1 MDYERDY
8 LTGLLTRQAMYSYYH
23 SLELGSRI
31 HFMFLDVDNF
41 KLVNDIYGHNE
52 GDALLVSIAAILRKC
67 APLARAVRMGGD
79 EFVLIFPGDFSREE
93 LCEIAGDIIERVQN
107 KEGSE
112 HILTNIS
119 MSIGIL
125 HDEKVEQTL
134 EDTLLKSDMA
144 MYHAKDNGKGQY
156 VVFNDIADIVL
167 DELEM
172 EKRQRQ
178 ALDNREFEVRYVPIV
193 MAQTPRLYMAQAY
206 VVWNMPDGR
215 CRQQEEFFPLFI
227 KNGFSSELNVW
238 VIERVI
244 QDIAASRGEEAS
256 PDKIAVRIS
265 RLQLLNRNLLTWL
278 EKLLH
283 DYRVK
288 AQEIEFEI
296 DESAFT
302 RGKEEMFANIIA
314 LHKSGFR
321 ISLTG
326 VGLDFASLRYW
337 DTLPIDTLKFQK
349 EYLHQALKSPKGRRI
364 VKMLMAVGREMKM
377 DIVADGVTS
386 RENILYLIDC
396 GCNAVGGEYFSRP
409 LSMEDFR
416 QYVKDNLRTEMHMD
430 EFPFWSDYAA
440 VDSTKCAV
448 PMGSGIHLTEGIS
461 TSWGGVLLDGGGV
474 KENVLELPPELLA
487 SDSYTICMWFKPLD
501 LTGWGNVL
509 YVRYSNG
516 VMSLI
521 PRSAEQTCIY
531 RIHED
536 DFISYNHDIS
546 VQRVIQR
553 NRWTFLSITY
563 DAITRVGRLY
573 LNGKLAGMAQ
583 EMPQLPACKQ
593 ILLGGDPYQQ
603 SFKGYVSGLIF
614 GDNVMTEMEIRD
626 LYYDFCNDSGF
637 AGEMEES

>member
-1 MDYERDY
+1 MEYERDY
-8 LTGLLTRQAMYSYYH
+8 LTGLWTRQAMYTYYRG
-23 SLELGSRI
+23 LESGSRV

-41 KLVNDIYGHNE
+41 KTVNDIYGHNE
-52 GDALLVSIAAILRKC
+52 GDALLVNIAGVLKKC
-67 APLARAVRMGGD
+67 APVARAVRMGGD
-79 EFVLIFPGDFSREE
+79 EFVLIFPGDISREE
-93 LCEIAGDIIERVQN
+93 LCEIAGEIIERVQR

-125 HDEKVEQTL
+125 YDEKVEQTL

-167 DELEM
+167 GELEM

-178 ALDNREFEVRYVPIV
+178 AMDNGEFEVRYVPIV
-193 MAQTPRLYMAQAY
+193 MVQTPRLYMAQAY

-227 KNGFSSELNVW
+227 KNGFSAELNLW
-238 VIERVI
+238 VIERI
-244 QDIAASRGEEAS
+244 LQDIAASRGNEGT
-256 PDKIAVRIS
+256 PDKVGVRIA
-265 RLQLLNRNLLTWL
+265 RLQLLNRNLLSWL

-283 DYRVK
+283 KYHVK
-288 AQEIEFEI
+288 AEEIEFEI
-296 DESAFT
+296 DETAFN
-302 RGKEEMFANIIA
+302 RGKEEMFANIEA

-326 VGLDFASLRYW
+326 VGRDFSSLRYW
-337 DTLPIDTLKFQK
+337 DRLPIDSLKFQK
-349 EYLHQALKSPKGRRI
+349 EYLHQALKSSKGRRI
-364 VKMLMAVGREMKM
+364 MKTLMAVGREMKM
-377 DIVADGVTS
+377 DIVAEGVS
-386 RENILYLIDC
+386 SHENIMYLIEC
-396 GCNAVGGEYFSRP
+396 GCNAVGGDYFSRP
-409 LSMEDFR
+409 LSVEDFQ
-416 QYVKDNLRTEMHMD
+416 QYVKDNLRTGMRKD

-448 PMGSGIHLTEGIS
+448 PVGRGVHLTEGIN

-487 SDSYTICMWFKPLD
+487 SDSYTVCMWIKPLD
-501 LTGWGNVL
+501 LTGWSNVL
-509 YVRYSNG
+509 YVRYGNG
-516 VMSLI
+516 FMSLI
-521 PRSAEQTCIY
+521 PYSTERTCIY
-531 RIHED
+531 RMHQD
-536 DFISYNHDIS
+536 DFTGDYHDVS
-546 VQRVIQR
+546 VQRMVQR
-553 NRWTFLSITY
+553 NKWTFLCVTY

-573 LNGKLAGMAQ
+573 LNGRLAGVEK
-583 EMPQLPACKQ
+583 EMPQLPACRQ

-614 GDNVMTEMEIRD
+614 GDNVMTEMEVRD
-626 LYYDFCNDSGF
+626 LYYDFCSDSGF
-637 AGEMEES
+637 AGEPEEL